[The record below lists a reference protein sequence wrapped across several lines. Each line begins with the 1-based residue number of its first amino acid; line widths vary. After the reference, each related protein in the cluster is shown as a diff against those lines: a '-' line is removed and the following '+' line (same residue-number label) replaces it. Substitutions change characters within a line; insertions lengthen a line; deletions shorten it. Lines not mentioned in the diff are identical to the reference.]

1 MFLVQARCSNL
12 ELQQTYFEK
21 EKVRSVFLQ
30 YEEFKEKYQIC
41 LNYQQEIAIQKVGG
55 AVLLLAVPGSGK
67 TTVLVN
73 RLGYMVFCRGIAP
86 ESILTVTY
94 TVAATNDMKRRFIEK
109 FGAQYGR
116 RLEFRTIN
124 GISQKI
130 LQYFGAITGKSPF
143 EVADKESVDILKHAF
158 FNVNKQF
165 PTENDIKNAQTA
177 ITYIKNMRL
186 KEDQIEQLSVDVRD
200 FPKLYRTYNRTLRE
214 RKLIDYDDQM
224 VYALQILEQFPQV
237 LQHFREK
244 YSYICVDEAQDTS
257 KIQHDMISLLVGKQG
272 NLFMVGDED
281 QSIYGF
287 RAAYPAALVSFEQTY
302 PNAKVLFMESNYRSR
317 EEIVKAADKL
327 IQENTARHPKHMHS
341 TRPAGGK
348 VFQIRAKTRK
358 GQYEYLLKIAK
369 DCQKETAILYRNN
382 ESALPLIDCM
392 ERQGLTYR
400 MKSRDMAFFS
410 HPIVNDIR
418 DYISLALDPFD
429 GEAFFRIYYKLG
441 AGISKAVATQLVE
454 QNRRKVPLIDAID
467 DCMGISSFTKR
478 RCRALS
484 VHFDKMRMETA
495 GKALFR
501 ILHYMGYEEYMLDHG
516 MDSGKAEI
524 LQLLAEQQLSLE
536 EFPKRL
542 DRLQEIVS
550 EEQTNT
556 SGSIILST
564 IHSSKGL
571 EYERVYMIDM
581 LVGILPSCKEPRGEK
596 KTQEEVDAYEEERR
610 LYYVGMTR
618 AKEELYIFSFQQ
630 ADTSKFTT
638 EIFGTTEKKI
648 VPAKQREAKF
658 FSKEVYGVSQLQSMV
673 KQIGIEEKMKI
684 YEDGVIVEH
693 KKYGKGVVVKRQDCI
708 VEILFDKQEKTKRIQ
723 LPFALSKGLL
733 AIVR

>member
-1 MFLVQARCSNL
+1 M
-12 ELQQTYFEK
+12 
-21 EKVRSVFLQ
+21 Q

-41 LNYQQEIAIQKVGG
+41 LNSQQETAVQNIEE

-73 RLGYMVFCRGIAP
+73 RLGYMIFCREIAP

-109 FGAQYGR
+109 FGAKYGR

-143 EVADKESVDILKHAF
+143 EVADQEAVGILKHVF
-158 FNVNKQF
+158 FTVNKQF

-186 KEDQIEQLSVDVRD
+186 NEDQMKQLSVDVRN
-200 FPKLYRTYNRTLRE
+200 FPQIYRAYNRVLRE

-237 LQHFREK
+237 LQYFRGK
-244 YSYICVDEAQDTS
+244 YPYICVDEAQDTS
-257 KIQHDMISLLVGKQG
+257 KIQHDMISLLVGEQG

-287 RAAYPAALVSFEQTY
+287 RAAYPAALVSFEKTY
-302 PNAKVLFMESNYRSR
+302 THAKVLFMEANYRSR
-317 EEIVKAADKL
+317 EEIVKAADRL
-327 IQENTARHPKHMHS
+327 IQQNTARHSKHMHPTKS
-341 TRPAGGK
+341 AGGK
-348 VFQIRAKTRK
+348 VCQIRVKTRK

-369 DCQKETAILYRNN
+369 DCQKEIAILYRNN

-392 ERQGLTYR
+392 ERQGLPYR
-400 MKSRDMAFFS
+400 MKSRDMSFFS

-429 GEAFFRIYYKLG
+429 GEAFLRIYYKLG
-441 AGISKAVATQLVE
+441 AGISKAVATQVVE
-454 QNRRKVPLIDAID
+454 QNRRKVPLIDAVD
-467 DCMGISSFTKR
+467 DCRGISSFTKR

-501 ILHYMGYEEYMLDHG
+501 ILHHMGYEEYMLDHG

-524 LQLLAEQQLSLE
+524 MQLLAEQELCLE
-536 EFPKRL
+536 KFPKRL

-556 SGSIILST
+556 SKSVILST

-581 LVGILPSCKEPRGEK
+581 LAGVLPSCKEPRGEK
-596 KTQEEVDAYEEERR
+596 RTQEEVDAYEEERR

-618 AKEELYIFSFQQ
+618 AKEELYIFSFQR
-630 ADTSKFTT
+630 ADTSKFTM
-638 EIFGTTEKKI
+638 EVFGTEGKQS
-648 VPAKQREAKF
+648 VPAKQGKANF
-658 FSKEVYGVSQLQSMV
+658 FLKEIYGVSQQSMV
-673 KQIGIEEKMKI
+673 KQTGIEVKMEN
-684 YEDGVIVEH
+684 YEAGVIVEH
-693 KKYGKGVVVKRQDCI
+693 KKYGRGVVVKRQDQV
-708 VEILFDKQEKTKRIQ
+708 VEILFDKQEETKRIQ
-723 LPFALSKGLL
+723 LPFALSKNLL
-733 AIVR
+733 AIVS

>member
-1 MFLVQARCSNL
+1 M
-12 ELQQTYFEK
+12 
-21 EKVRSVFLQ
+21 Q

-41 LNYQQEIAIQKVGG
+41 LNSQQETAVQNIEG

-73 RLGYMVFCRGIAP
+73 RLGYMIFCRGIAP

-94 TVAATNDMKRRFIEK
+94 TVAATNDMKRRFIET
-109 FGAQYGR
+109 FGAKYGQ

-143 EVADKESVDILKHAF
+143 EVADKEAVRILKHVF
-158 FNVNKQF
+158 FAVNKQF
-165 PTENDIKNAQTA
+165 STENDIKNAQTA

-186 KEDQIEQLSVDVRD
+186 KEEQIEQLSVDVRN
-200 FPKLYRTYNRTLRE
+200 FPQIYKAYNRALRE
-214 RKLIDYDDQM
+214 QKLIDYDDQM

-237 LQHFREK
+237 LQYFREK

-257 KIQHDMISLLVGKQG
+257 KLQHDMISLLVGEQG

-287 RAAYPAALVSFEQTY
+287 RAAYPAALVSFEKTY
-302 PNAKVLFMESNYRSR
+302 THAKVLFMESNYRSR
-317 EEIVKAADKL
+317 EEIVKAADRL
-327 IQENTARHPKHMHS
+327 IQQNTARHSKHM
-341 TRPAGGK
+341 RPTKAAGGK
-348 VFQIRAKTRK
+348 VCQIRVKTRK

-392 ERQGLTYR
+392 ERQGVPYR
-400 MKSRDMAFFS
+400 MKSRDMSFFS

-429 GEAFFRIYYKLG
+429 GDAFLRIYYKLG
-441 AGISKAVATQLVE
+441 AGISKAVALQVVE
-454 QNRRKVPLIDAID
+454 QNRRKVPLIDAVD

-478 RCRALS
+478 RCRVLS

-501 ILHYMGYEEYMLDHG
+501 ILHHMGYEEYMLDHG
-516 MDSGKAEI
+516 MDSGKVEI
-524 LQLLAEQQLSLE
+524 LQLLAEHELCLE
-536 EFPKRL
+536 DFPKRL

-550 EEQTNT
+550 EEQTN
-556 SGSIILST
+556 SPGSVILST
-564 IHSSKGL
+564 LHSSKGL
-571 EYERVYMIDM
+571 EYERVYLIDM
-581 LVGILPSCKEPRGEK
+581 LAGVLPSYKEPRGEK
-596 KTQEEVDAYEEERR
+596 KTQEEVNAYEEERR

-618 AKEELYIFSFQQ
+618 AKEELYIFSFQG
-630 ADTSKFTT
+630 ADTSQFTR
-638 EIFGTTEKKI
+638 EIFGTGEKEM
-648 VPAKQREAKF
+648 VPAKRGKVNF
-658 FSKEVYGVSQLQSMV
+658 LSKEIYGASQQSLA
-673 KQIGIEEKMKI
+673 KQTGIEEKMDV
-684 YEDGVIVEH
+684 YEAGVIVEH

-723 LPFALSKGLL
+723 LPFALSKDLL

>member
-1 MFLVQARCSNL
+1 M
-12 ELQQTYFEK
+12 
-21 EKVRSVFLQ
+21 Q

-41 LNYQQEIAIQKVGG
+41 LNSQQETAVQNIEG

-73 RLGYMVFCRGIAP
+73 RLGYMIFCRGIAP

-94 TVAATNDMKRRFIEK
+94 TVAATNDMKRRFIET
-109 FGAQYGR
+109 FGAKYGQ

-143 EVADKESVDILKHAF
+143 EVADKEAVRILKHVF
-158 FNVNKQF
+158 FTVNKQF
-165 PTENDIKNAQTA
+165 STENDIKNAQTA

-186 KEDQIEQLSVDVRD
+186 KEEQIAQLSVDVRN
-200 FPKLYRTYNRTLRE
+200 FPKIYRAYNRALRE
-214 RKLIDYDDQM
+214 QKLIDYDDQM

-237 LQHFREK
+237 LQYFREK

-257 KIQHDMISLLVGKQG
+257 KLQHDMISLLVGEQG

-287 RAAYPAALVSFEQTY
+287 RAAYPAALVSFEKTY
-302 PNAKVLFMESNYRSR
+302 THAKVLFMESNYRSR
-317 EEIVKAADKL
+317 EEIVKAADRL
-327 IQENTARHPKHMHS
+327 IQQNTARHSKHM
-341 TRPAGGK
+341 RPTKSAGGK
-348 VFQIRAKTRK
+348 VCQIRVKTRK

-392 ERQGLTYR
+392 ERQGVPYR
-400 MKSRDMAFFS
+400 MKSRDMSFFS

-429 GEAFFRIYYKLG
+429 GDAFLRIYYKLG
-441 AGISKAVATQLVE
+441 AGISKAVALQVVE
-454 QNRRKVPLIDAID
+454 QNRRKVPLIDAVY

-478 RCRALS
+478 RCRVLS

-501 ILHYMGYEEYMLDHG
+501 ILHHMGYEEYMLDHG
-516 MDSGKAEI
+516 MDSGKVEI
-524 LQLLAEQQLSLE
+524 LQLLAEHELCLE
-536 EFPKRL
+536 DFPKRL

-550 EEQTNT
+550 KEQTD
-556 SGSIILST
+556 SPGSVILST
-564 IHSSKGL
+564 LHSSKGL
-571 EYERVYMIDM
+571 EYERVYLIDM
-581 LVGILPSCKEPRGEK
+581 LAGVLPSCKEPRGEK
-596 KTQEEVDAYEEERR
+596 RTQEEVNAYEEERR

-618 AKEELYIFSFQQ
+618 AKEELYIFSFQG
-630 ADTSKFTT
+630 ADTSQFTR
-638 EIFGTTEKKI
+638 EIFGTGEKEM
-648 VPAKQREAKF
+648 VPAKQGKVNF
-658 FSKEVYGVSQLQSMV
+658 LSKEIYGASQQSLA
-673 KQIGIEEKMKI
+673 KQTGIEEKMDV
-684 YEDGVIVEH
+684 YEAGVIVEH

-723 LPFALSKGLL
+723 LPFALSKDLL